1 MNKKVNTLLFILG
14 ATVVNIIIF
23 VIVFFALLLL
33 YGKLLASRV
42 GPEVNQWATALIFV
56 ITIAL
61 SFIIYNRFI
70 KIFTNKVDMDK
81 YFDPLVKPRRRK

>member
-1 MNKKVNTLLFILG
+1 MNKKINTLLFILG
-14 ATVVNIIIF
+14 ATVANILIF
-23 VIVFFALLLL
+23 VIVFFVLLFL
-33 YGKLLASRV
+33 YLQFLASHV
-42 GPEVNQWATALIFV
+42 GPEVSQWATALIFV

-70 KIFTNKVDMDK
+70 KVFTNKIDMDK

>member
-1 MNKKVNTLLFILG
+1 MNKKINTLLFILG
-14 ATVVNIIIF
+14 ATVANILIF
-23 VIVFFALLLL
+23 VIVFFVLLFL
-33 YGKLLASRV
+33 YLKLVASHV
-42 GPEVNQWATALIFV
+42 QPEVSQWATALIFV

-70 KIFTNKVDMDK
+70 KVFTNKIDMDK

>member
-1 MNKKVNTLLFILG
+1 LFILG
-14 ATVVNIIIF
+14 ATLVNIVIF
-23 VIVFFALLLL
+23 AVVFLVLLFL
-33 YGKLLASRV
+33 YLKLLAPSV
-42 GPEVNQWATALIFV
+42 GPEVSQWATALIFV

-81 YFDPLVKPRRRK
+81 YFDPLVKPRRRR